1 MSFPRTL
8 LVVSF
13 AVISLYGPDTT
24 RQTAV
29 AQVAQNPNTG
39 NNQGINTQTNQINQ
53 NQPVGGI
60 LIDANG
66 LVKTVFSRDKSK
78 RLRKK
83 RIEAAMEKLSEEMKE
98 SSTMRKVSLVQLEAA
113 CQHAL
118 RNREELSDDLKY
130 LAGINRL
137 DFLFVDP
144 AKKDIVIAGP
154 GEPFV
159 PDALGRMVG
168 VYSGRPPLRLD
179 DLVVAL
185 RVAEQGKT
193 IGCSID
199 PVPERLSRLQN
210 YLRKNSSP
218 ASVSVAKR
226 RYHTM
231 ARVLGNQTVNLW
243 GIPPESHFAQA
254 LTEADLRMKRLS
266 MGLDRVK
273 VRGFRSYLSMI
284 TPKGNSV
291 QRWWF
296 VPFYDDIRISED
308 ENAYHFL
315 GQRAKLMAQEEV
327 VDGSGFRSDAAVTR
341 QSTRKFA
348 RLFTQ
353 KFPALVQQVSAFA
366 ELQNLIDLT
375 VMAALLKE
383 KGLAEK
389 VGWQKSF
396 FLDVRKMPIE
406 AGEIPKEVLPTSNYK
421 MANSRMVIG
430 LVGGGVTIN
439 PRQTVRQM
447 KFEPSPGNRLNQLQ
461 KNIAAEK
468 PPASHSWWR
477 N

>member
-1 MSFPRTL
+1 MSFPRTF
-8 LVVSF
+8 LVVSCV
-13 AVISLYGPDTT
+13 VISLHGPDTC
-24 RQTAV
+24 RQTAF
-29 AQVAQNPNTG
+29 AQNQN
-39 NNQGINTQTNQINQ
+39 NNQGNNNQNNQNNQ
-53 NQPVGGI
+53 NQPAGGI

-66 LVKTVFSRDKSK
+66 LVKTIFTRDKSK

-83 RIEAAMEKLSEEMKE
+83 RITAAMQKLSEEMKE

-113 CQHAL
+113 CQDAL
-118 RNREELSDDLKY
+118 QNREELSDELKY

-144 AKKDIVIAGP
+144 ENKDIVIAGP
-154 GEPFV
+154 AEPFV

-185 RVAEQGKT
+185 RVAERGNT
-193 IGCSID
+193 VGCSID

-210 YLRKNSSP
+210 FIRKNSSP

-266 MGLDRVK
+266 MGLEKVK

-284 TPKGNSV
+284 TPTGNSM

-296 VPFYDDIRISED
+296 VPFYEDIQISED
-308 ENAYHFL
+308 ENAYQFL

-327 VDGSGFRSDAAVTR
+327 VDGSGFRSDATVTR
-341 QSTRKFA
+341 QSTRRFA

-353 KFPALVQQVSAFA
+353 KFPAMVQLIPAFA

-396 FLDVRKMPIE
+396 FLDVEKMPIE
-406 AGEIPKEVLPTSNYK
+406 AGEIPREVLSTANYK
-421 MANSRMVIG
+421 MANRRMVIG

-447 KFEPSPGNRLNQLQ
+447 KFRLSAGNRLNQLQ
-461 KNIAAEK
+461 KDIAAEK
-468 PPASHSWWR
+468 PPAAHAWWR